1 MRKNSGLIRILQ
13 GHPIY
18 NLLANVGFNR
28 GISLGQVMTIKIK
41 ESYEVVIVGAGPCG
55 VTAANIL
62 GRAGISTLIIDKEAD
77 IVTIPR
83 AVGICE
89 EGSRILDTL
98 GILDDPEL
106 EFRQINKVLFCDK
119 PEHAV
124 FHADTY
130 QPKSGHRILRTF
142 HQPDLER
149 SLRRSLAPIACVDLV
164 TSTQLL
170 SFNDTGRGVDLTL
183 AKEGEKQD
191 IKLHCRYL
199 LACDG
204 ASSEIRKQ
212 LNIGFSGATYPQ
224 DWMILDVE
232 NNPQSSSE
240 VIFGINPD
248 RPSVT
253 LPGPGN
259 KRRWE
264 FVVKKN
270 DNPELLFEPSNLS
283 KLLGAWGDVEEMK
296 VSRKAI
302 YTFHA
307 RTAEKY
313 QQGNVFLLGDA
324 AHITPPF
331 AGQGMMAGLRDVYN
345 LSWKLS
351 SVLKGQLSD
360 KVLESYQVE
369 RIPQSR
375 QVIKFAQCMGS
386 VILPQDER
394 IAKVR
399 NALIMILG
407 LIGVHTKSKGVPVD
421 KVPNHING
429 SYLKH
434 LVKSKLLKTGIELP
448 QYQLM
453 QGDKQ
458 ALVDDF
464 LGEHFYLLGWNQ
476 DPEELMD
483 IKTRMRWQSMAGK
496 KAIICDRFK
505 KSINNGQSL
514 LVDESKQYQSL
525 FKNGKRF
532 ILIRPD
538 KMMVLNVSAKQFIK
552 RLNLYM
558 NDIGCEI

>member
-1 MRKNSGLIRILQ
+1 MWVLI
-13 GHPIY
+13 
-18 NLLANVGFNR
+18 AV
-28 GISLGQVMTIKIK
+28 ISLGQVMTIKIK
-41 ESYEVVIVGAGPCG
+41 ESYDVVIVGAGPCG

-89 EGSRILDTL
+89 EGSRIIDTL

-149 SLRRSLAPIACVDLV
+149 SLRNALIPLNSVDLV
-164 TSTQLL
+164 TSTQLK
-170 SFNDTGRGVDLTL
+170 SFNDKGQGVDLVL
-183 AKEGEKQD
+183 KKEDEPEE
-191 IKLHCRYL
+191 ILLNCRYL

-204 ASSEIRKQ
+204 ASSDIRKQ

-240 VIFGINPD
+240 VIFGINPE

-270 DNPELLFEPSNLS
+270 DNPERLFETANLS
-283 KLLGAWGDVEEMK
+283 KLLGGWGDVDEMK

-345 LSWKLS
+345 LSWKLTC
-351 SVLKGQLSD
+351 VLKGQLSD
-360 KVLESYQVE
+360 KILDSYQEE

-394 IAKVR
+394 IARAR
-399 NALIMILG
+399 NAFIMVLG
-407 LIGVHTKSKGVPVD
+407 LIGVHTKSKGMPVD

-429 SYLKH
+429 AYLKH
-434 LVKSKLLKTGIELP
+434 VLVSKLLKTGIEFP
-448 QYQLM
+448 QYWLEQE
-453 QGDKQ
+453 GKQ
-458 ALVDDF
+458 ALVDKY

-476 DPEELMD
+476 DPEDLLD
-483 IKTRMRWQSMAGK
+483 AKTLARWQSMAGK
-496 KAIICDRFK
+496 KAIICDRYK
-505 KSINNGQSL
+505 KSINNGNDL
-514 LVDESKQYQSL
+514 LIDETKQYESL
-525 FKNGKRF
+525 FKGGKRI

-538 KMMVLNVSAKQFIK
+538 KMMVLNVTVKHFIK
-552 RLNLYM
+552 SLNLYM
-558 NDIGCEI
+558 NEIGCEV

>member
-1 MRKNSGLIRILQ
+1 
-13 GHPIY
+13 
-18 NLLANVGFNR
+18 
-28 GISLGQVMTIKIK
+28 MTIKIK
-41 ESYEVVIVGAGPCG
+41 DKYDVVIVGAGPCG
-55 VTAANIL
+55 VSAANIL

-77 IVTIPR
+77 VVTIPR

-89 EGSRILDTL
+89 EGSRIMDTL
-98 GILDDPEL
+98 DILDDPEL

-142 HQPDLER
+142 HQPDLEH
-149 SLRRSLAPIACVDLV
+149 SLRRALLSLKSVDML
-164 TSTQLL
+164 TSTQLKH
-170 SFNDTGRGVDLTL
+170 FKDKGQGVDLVL
-183 AKEGEKQD
+183 NEEGNESD
-191 IKLHCRYL
+191 IHVEARYL
-199 LACDG
+199 LGCDG
-204 ASSEIRKQ
+204 ASSDIRKQ

-232 NNPQSSSE
+232 NNPQFSSE
-240 VIFGINPD
+240 VIFGINPE

-270 DNPELLFEPSNLS
+270 DNPDRLFEPANLS
-283 KLLGAWGDVEEMK
+283 KLIGGWGKVEDMK
-296 VSRKAI
+296 VSRKAV

-313 QQGNVFLLGDA
+313 QLGNVFLLGDA

-345 LSWKLS
+345 LCWKLN

-360 KVLESYQVE
+360 RILDSYEVE

-394 IAKVR
+394 IAKAR
-399 NALIMILG
+399 NAVIMLLG
-407 LIGVHTKSKGVPVD
+407 VLGVHTQSKGVPVD

-429 SYLKH
+429 RYLTH
-434 LVKSKLLKTGIELP
+434 LFKSKLFKTGIELP
-448 QYQLM
+448 QHPLV
-453 QGDKQ
+453 QGDTTSLTDKC
-458 ALVDDF
+458 LTS
-464 LGEHFYLLGWNQ
+464 EFYLLGWNR
-476 DPEELMD
+476 DPEAFLD
-483 IKTRMRWQSMAGK
+483 KKTLSRWHSMGGQ

-505 KSINNGQSL
+505 KSINNGEQL
-514 LVDESKQYQSL
+514 LIDKDKAYQSL
-525 FKNGKRF
+525 FKSGKRF
-532 ILIRPD
+532 VLIRPD
-538 KMMVLNVSAKQFIK
+538 KMMVLNVTAKDLVK
-552 RLNLYM
+552 SLNLYM
-558 NDIGCEI
+558 NDIGCAA